1 MYYVRKLATVS
12 ETMLRKRIVDEMC
25 VYCNCFIFWLWVK
38 CGMETAE
45 RRLLVHR
52 SDHVSAGITQ
62 FTARRGKL
70 RNGDVESSVL
80 CMLP

>member
-1 MYYVRKLATVS
+1 MQLLYLLAMGKMRK
-12 ETMLRKRIVDEMC
+12 
-25 VYCNCFIFWLWVK
+25 VK

-62 FTARRGKL
+62 FTAHRGKL